1 MNNLNYFLEGLI
13 NNNEKVVKEIYKNSF
28 HKVLSFISKNKGSRS
43 DTEDIFQNALLQL
56 AVRYKKEKFE
66 INTNFE
72 AYLFTVC
79 KNLWRRELNKSK
91 GEVTNDQV
99 FELKDDSDDI
109 ALSVLEQQRWE
120 LFTEYLNRL
129 SENCIKIMTMFFKRI
144 PYSEMVKT
152 FEYNSETVARQRV
165 FKCKS
170 KLKDMIKNDSRF
182 KSLLE
187 L

>member
-1 MNNLNYFLEGLI
+1 MKKPNYFLEGLI
-13 NNNEKVVKEIYKNSF
+13 DNNEKVVKEIYENSF
-28 HKVLSFISKNKGSRS
+28 HKVLSFISKNSGSRA

-91 GEVTNDQV
+91 REVTNNQV
-99 FELKDDSDDI
+99 IELKDESHDI

-120 LFTEYLNRL
+120 LFAEYLEQL
-129 SENCIKIMTMFFKRI
+129 SENCIKIMTLFFKRT
-144 PYSEMVKT
+144 PYSEMVKI

-165 FKCKS
+165 FKCKA
-170 KLKDMIKNDSRF
+170 KLKERIKSDKRF
-182 KSLLE
+182 SALLE